1 MTITSDQIILI
12 AAVLGAVGVIVGIVR
27 KPFDS
32 INELKKSVDK
42 LTDNVND
49 LQDDLRMN
57 GDMVYQLLNHASTNN
72 NTGEMQRALNQY
84 NEYFRH

>member
-1 MTITSDQIILI
+1 MTITSDQIILL

-27 KPFDS
+27 KPFDA

>member
-1 MTITSDQIILI
+1 MTISTDQIILI

-27 KPFDS
+27 KPFDA